1 MTSPAPKRTGQTR
14 FYSRRK
20 VCQPCADKKT
30 ELDYKDVDYLKKFL
44 SDRYMIEARR
54 KSGMCAKCQRTLA
67 RAVKRA
73 RQVGL
78 IPYSPA
84 HKGVNPINFRR

>member
-1 MTSPAPKRTGQTR
+1 METEVRDKSSQKR

-20 VCQPCADKKT
+20 LCQPCADKKQD
-30 ELDYKDVDYLKKFL
+30 LDYKDIDYLKKFL

-54 KSGMCAKCQRTLA
+54 RSGMCGKCQRAFA

-84 HKGVNPINFRR
+84 HKGVNPVNFKR

>member
-1 MTSPAPKRTGQTR
+1 MTSPAPKRTGQKR

-54 KSGMCAKCQRTLA
+54 KSGMCAKCQRTFA
-67 RAVKRA
+67 RSVKRA
-73 RQVGL
+73 RQIGL

>member
-1 MTSPAPKRTGQTR
+1 
-14 FYSRRK
+14 
-20 VCQPCADKKT
+20 
-30 ELDYKDVDYLKKFL
+30 
-44 SDRYMIEARR
+44 MIEARR